1 METIANFGLGRW
13 FLFLLVAGNG
23 IAFMVGV
30 LLWVRPQRYLRWFE
44 LKRGHP
50 RSVRQVFKPV
60 DIMRDTDRWLLSRP
74 RLVGA
79 VIVASSL
86 FILIKGG
93 LFVSGTSLHEGGKM
107 LARLFGNGQ
116 RWSPQAWEYLWQN
129 LVWLLALG
137 AVFALVVGLVAFS
150 RFELFQRWSDVAN
163 RWVSGRRATRDFAQ
177 PYYVPDKLVHA
188 RPRLWGV
195 VICVTALYS
204 FVILLWLVQR

>member
-13 FLFLLVAGNG
+13 FLFLLVVGNG
-23 IAFMVGV
+23 IAFIVGV
-30 LLWVRPQRYLRWFE
+30 LLWMRPQHCLRWFE

-50 RSVRQVFKPV
+50 RSVRRLLKPF
-60 DIMRDTDRWLLSRP
+60 DIMRNTDHWLLSRP

-79 VIVASSL
+79 IIVASSL

-93 LFVSGTSLHEGGKM
+93 FFISGVSLREGGKM

-137 AVFALVVGLVAFS
+137 AIFALVIGLVAFS
-150 RFELFQRWSDVAN
+150 RFELFQHWSGVAN
-163 RWVSGRRATRDFAQ
+163 RWISGRRAIRDFAQ
-177 PYYVPDKLVHA
+177 PYYVPDRLVHA

-195 VICVTALYS
+195 VICATALYS
-204 FVILLWLVQR
+204 FVMLLWLVRG